1 METEKMVTEST
12 QWTPEKLAA
21 FNKGRRPHQQ
31 MIRVIN
37 PNTKIKERYVSRK
50 NFEKTLRKE
59 GWFEIGA
66 DENIAQHLMK
76 NRPKTP
82 AELVLEEENER
93 LRVFEEENE
102 RLKAEM
108 AALRNG
114 TTTTQAPQP
123 PTFALNTNPGFN
135 LERTVPEITAEVNTI
150 ERVATLNEI
159 MSAEVA
165 GQNRKGV
172 LSAIENRINEIG
184 K

>member
-1 METEKMVTEST
+1 MVTEST

-82 AELVLEEENER
+82 AELVLEEENR
-93 LRVFEEENE
+93 KLREMLAQKDNGSDQTKPNE
-102 RLKAEM
+102 P
-108 AALRNG
+108 
-114 TTTTQAPQP
+114 T
-123 PTFALNTNPGFN
+123 TFALNTNPGFN